1 MPAMAHYYLHLSNAS
16 IEAEDV
22 EGIEA
27 ADVANARIVA
37 VDGIRQFLGH
47 ELAKGMLDL
56 RGRIDIADD
65 RGVVVA
71 TVPFADAVTIVGFR
85 PDR

>member
-1 MPAMAHYYLHLSNAS
+1 MARYYLHLSNAS
-16 IEAEDV
+16 IEAEDID
-22 EGIEA
+22 GIEA
-27 ADVANARIVA
+27 ADVANARLVA

-47 ELAKGMLDL
+47 ELAMGMLDL

-65 RGVVVA
+65 RGAVVA

-85 PDR
+85 PDQ